1 MVRQIIRYTFEKS
14 ISVCV
19 FIREDSARTCRIL
32 EAYYSGDVVAGYL
45 KTEKFQIDAE
55 NRSEAERLPY
65 AVIKGRK

>member
-32 EAYYSGDVVAGYL
+32 EAYYSTL
-45 KTEKFQIDAE
+45 KTKEKKTFDKSFNIWE
-55 NRSEAERLPY
+55 
-65 AVIKGRK
+65 